1 MPTTSTK
8 RQGRDDGGTTHRR
21 QTRRGAEA
29 QGLVNERS
37 QVVEVASR
45 LAAQPIVAFDTEFVR
60 EKTFFPQLGLI
71 QVADQEEA
79 WLIDP
84 LALSVADLGPLLDV
98 FTDPKVLKVA
108 HAIEQDQECL
118 YHHSGVVASP
128 VLDTTI
134 AAGLTGLGEQI
145 SLAALLQKLLR
156 VRLAKGHTRTDW
168 LQRPL
173 PAAMADYARADV
185 THLVAAAEKLLGD
198 LERRGRREWALDLS
212 AAYAEPQRYEIN
224 VDAVAERLAAGSRL
238 DELEYAVLRSLVEWR
253 EKWVREVD
261 RPRRWLA
268 DDKVLVGLARARPA
282 RRQDLKQ
289 FRGLSIK
296 PDSPRADDLVQAIR
310 RGLETPPEDRAPPPK
325 NLRPEPAEAPA
336 LNLLKCFV
344 NQLASEHEV
353 AVRYLVDPEALL
365 LVLRGNFKAIE
376 ELQDSSLLSN
386 GTVELLGEQIT
397 EFLNG
402 RIGLKLSGGQAV
414 QVSTAAESSAPK

>member
-1 MPTTSTK
+1 MPKSLNK
-8 RQGRDDGGTTHRR
+8 RQGRDDGDTARRR
-21 QTRRGAEA
+21 QLARGADA
-29 QGLVNERS
+29 KALVNQRS
-37 QVVEVASR
+37 QVVEIASR

-84 LALSVADLGPLLDV
+84 LELPVSDLGPLLDV
-98 FTDPKVLKVA
+98 LTDANVLKVA

-118 YHHSGVVASP
+118 YHHCGVVASP

-134 AAGLTGLGEQI
+134 AAGLTGHGEQI

-212 AAYAEPQRYEIN
+212 AAYAEPRRYEIN

-238 DELEYAVLRSLVEWR
+238 DELEYAVVRSLVEWR

-289 FRGLSIK
+289 FRGLGIK
-296 PDSPRADDLVQAIR
+296 PDSPRADGLVQAIR
-310 RGLETPPEDRAPPPK
+310 SGLETPSEDRVPPPK
-325 NLRPEPAEAPA
+325 NLRPEPAEVPA

-344 NQLASEHEV
+344 NQLASEAGV

-365 LVLRGNFKAIE
+365 LLLRSDFKTLE
-376 ELQDSSLLSN
+376 ELNESSLLSN
-386 GTVELLGEQIT
+386 GTVDLLGEQII
-397 EFLNG
+397 EFLGG
-402 RIGLKLSGGQAV
+402 RIGLKLSKGLAV
-414 QVSTAAESSAPK
+414 QVSTDDESSGPT